1 MVSGNLSWRSVRSV
15 GLTRPAS
22 WWALFRGMWGRLCLW
37 WECYDRSQS
46 IVLRTGWCEI
56 WVWYVCEAGARS
68 GLAEAARRDQYPG
81 SVLYNNVSV
90 TACSQHVTPCPGWS
104 LWRSPW
110 WCRGWCGE
118 WCEAWPAGPA
128 REDGGWWAG
137 WLTVAVGLY

>member
-1 MVSGNLSWRSVRSV
+1 MEICSEWGSVRSI

-22 WWALFRGMWGRLCLW
+22 WWALFREMWGRLCLW

-128 REDGGWWAG
+128 REDGGWWPG